1 MADWKERERGRRS
14 GLGEKNLVSTA
25 VRKCAEDDQ
34 FAKLKSKPTNDELRG
49 RVIDYLNSVVRE
61 KKKRAEMKVKSIKS
75 RTARVSDCITPYHC
89 PCFAYR
95 GFILQ
100 FRVWLVNNW
109 ESTSLDACKE
119 ETS

>member
-1 MADWKERERGRRS
+1 MYVRLQAGADSAWSFVALRILSVPLSGNVQRTTSSPNSRG
-14 GLGEKNLVSTA
+14 
-25 VRKCAEDDQ
+25 
-34 FAKLKSKPTNDELRG
+34 KSTNDELRG
-49 RVIDYLNSVVRE
+49 RVIDYLNNVVRE
-61 KKKRAEMKVKSIKS
+61 KKRAEMKVKSIKS
-75 RTARVSDCITPYHC
+75 RIARVRDCITPYHC

-100 FRVWLVNNW
+100 FCVWLANNW

>member
-1 MADWKERERGRRS
+1 M
-14 GLGEKNLVSTA
+14 
-25 VRKCAEDDQ
+25 
-34 FAKLKSKPTNDELRG
+34 
-49 RVIDYLNSVVRE
+49 IDYLNSVVRE